1 MFAIRE
7 SQDAPKPHLH
17 STWNPKKGLDC
28 GHRDEL
34 PKKGLELWPLDVP
47 KKRIENE
54 RVARAAYNQPFVFCY
69 ISIPKKETCCCQ
81 PPTCPRVNSGQLRE
95 HMHERLAPSSP
106 SVPTCALPRY
116 FTLSNAITRGKRF
129 IPPPSNCTSQ
139 SLSSPYSSCK

>member
-69 ISIPKKETCCCQ
+69 ISIPKRKPAVASHRHAREQTLANSESTCTNDLLHLVPLFQ
-81 PPTCPRVNSGQLRE
+81 HAASPGTLLSAMRSPGAKGSILPIQLYISE
-95 HMHERLAPSSP
+95 SIFP
-106 SVPTCALPRY
+106 V
-116 FTLSNAITRGKRF
+116 
-129 IPPPSNCTSQ
+129 
-139 SLSSPYSSCK
+139 